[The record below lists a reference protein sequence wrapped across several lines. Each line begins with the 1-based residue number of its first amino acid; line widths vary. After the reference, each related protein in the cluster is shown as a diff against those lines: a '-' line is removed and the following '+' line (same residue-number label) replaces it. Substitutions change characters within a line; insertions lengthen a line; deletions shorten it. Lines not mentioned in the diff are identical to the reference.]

1 MSARMEMIGKV
12 GEFIGRYYSE
22 KWVRRNILRQS
33 DDEIESMDIEI
44 AQEKAKGDISVTAG
58 ENVAQ
63 GGGQDMAAM
72 GGAPDMSGGMPPPEL
87 GGEAPPEL
95 AGAPEAEASPE
106 LAGAPEA
113 PPAALPGAPA
123 V

>member
-1 MSARMEMIGKV
+1 MEMIDKV

-33 DDEIESMDIEI
+33 DDDIETMDIEI
-44 AQEKAKGDISVTAG
+44 AQEKARGDISVDAG

-63 GGGQDMAAM
+63 GGGQDM
-72 GGAPDMSGGMPPPEL
+72 GSAPELGGGMPPPEL
-87 GGEAPPEL
+87 GG
-95 AGAPEAEASPE
+95 GEASPE

-113 PPAALPGAPA
+113 EAPAELAGAPEAPPAPLPGAPA
-123 V
+123 I